1 MRGIEREGK
10 RKLQMDAE
18 MAQPGAVD
26 DPDANYLEWDK
37 MTDR

>member
-1 MRGIEREGK
+1 MRGVEREGK
-10 RKLQMDAE
+10 RKLQMDSE
-18 MAQPGAVD
+18 MAQSGVDD